1 MTHSPPTP
9 ITDYILQ
16 FPADVQQKLNE
27 LRTAILEIVPDA
39 TEKIAYGIPTFYVKG
54 NLVHFAAYKSHI
66 GFYPGA
72 SGIETFQSEL
82 TQYKLSRGTV
92 QFPLDQPLPMEL
104 IRRIVR
110 YRLAE
115 NLAK

>member
-1 MTHSPPTP
+1 MSTP

-27 LRTAILEIVPDA
+27 LRTTILEIVPDA

-54 NLVHFAAYKSHI
+54 NLVHFAAYKHHI

-104 IRRIVR
+104 IRRIVK

>member
-1 MTHSPPTP
+1 MPTP
-9 ITDYILQ
+9 IIDYILQ

-27 LRTAILEIVPDA
+27 LRAAILEIVPNA

-72 SGIETFQSEL
+72 SGIDAFRAEL

-104 IRRIVR
+104 IRRIVQ

>member
-1 MTHSPPTP
+1 MSTP

-16 FPADVQQKLNE
+16 IPADVQQKLNA
-27 LRTAILEIVPDA
+27 LREAILEIVPDA

-72 SGIETFQSEL
+72 SGIEVFQNEL

-92 QFPLDQPLPMEL
+92 QFPLDKPLPMEL
-104 IRRIVR
+104 IQRIVK

>member
-1 MTHSPPTP
+1 MPTP

-16 FPADVQQKLNE
+16 FPPDVQLKLNA
-27 LRTAILEIVPDA
+27 LREAILEIVPDA

-54 NLVHFAAYKSHI
+54 NLVHFAAYKHHI
-66 GFYPGA
+66 GFYPA
-72 SGIETFQSEL
+72 SSGIDAFRAEL

-92 QFPLDQPLPMEL
+92 QFPLDKPLPMEL
-104 IRRIVR
+104 IQRIVK

>member
-1 MTHSPPTP
+1 MPTP

-27 LRTAILEIVPDA
+27 LRAAILEIVPNA

-66 GFYPGA
+66 GFYPA
-72 SGIETFQSEL
+72 SSGIDAFREEL
-82 TQYKLSRGTV
+82 APYKLSRGTV
-92 QFPLDQPLPMEL
+92 QFPLDKPLPMEL
-104 IRRIVR
+104 IRRIVK

>member
-1 MTHSPPTP
+1 MPTP

-27 LRTAILEIVPDA
+27 LRTAILEIVPNA
-39 TEKIAYGIPTFYVKG
+39 TEKIAYGIPTFYVSG

-72 SGIETFQSEL
+72 SGIEVFQSEL

-104 IRRIVR
+104 IKRIVQ

>member
-1 MTHSPPTP
+1 MPTP

-16 FPADVQQKLNE
+16 FPPDVQQKLNA
-27 LRTAILEIVPDA
+27 LREAILEIVPDA

-66 GFYPGA
+66 GFYPA
-72 SGIETFQSEL
+72 SSGIDAFREEL
-82 TQYKLSRGTV
+82 APYKLSRGTV

-104 IRRIVR
+104 IRRIVQ

>member
-1 MTHSPPTP
+1 MNTSTP

-16 FPADVQQKLNE
+16 FPADVQQKLNA
-27 LRTAILEIVPDA
+27 LREAILEIVPDA

-72 SGIETFQSEL
+72 SGIEAFQSEL

-92 QFPLDQPLPMEL
+92 QFPLDKPLPMEL
-104 IRRIVR
+104 ILGIVK
-110 YRLAE
+110 YRLTE
-115 NLAK
+115 NLPK

>member
-1 MTHSPPTP
+1 M
-9 ITDYILQ
+9 
-16 FPADVQQKLNE
+16 QQKLNA
-27 LRTAILEIVPDA
+27 LREAILEIVPDA

-66 GFYPGA
+66 AFTPR
-72 SGIETFQSEL
+72 FRH
-82 TQYKLSRGTV
+82 RGVPKRTHAVQALARTV
-92 QFPLDQPLPMEL
+92 QFPLDKPLPMEL
-104 IRRIVR
+104 IQRIVK

>member
-1 MTHSPPTP
+1 MPTP

-27 LRTAILEIVPDA
+27 LRTARLEIVPNA
-39 TEKIAYGIPTFYVKG
+39 TEKIAYGIPTFYVSG
-54 NLVHFAAYKSHI
+54 NLVHFAAYKHHI
-66 GFYPGA
+66 GFYPA
-72 SGIETFQSEL
+72 SSGIDAFREEL
-82 TQYKLSRGTV
+82 APYKLSRGTV
-92 QFPLDQPLPMEL
+92 QFPLDKPLPMEL
-104 IRRIVR
+104 IQRIVK

>member
-1 MTHSPPTP
+1 MNPSTP

-16 FPADVQQKLNE
+16 FPPDVQQKLNA
-27 LRTAILEIVPDA
+27 LREAILEIVPDA

-66 GFYPGA
+66 GFYPA
-72 SGIETFQSEL
+72 SSGIDAFREEL
-82 TQYKLSRGTV
+82 APYKLSRGTV
-92 QFPLDQPLPMEL
+92 QFPLDKPLPMEL
-104 IRRIVR
+104 IRRIVK

>member
-1 MTHSPPTP
+1 MPTP

-27 LRTAILEIVPDA
+27 LRTAILEIVPNA

-54 NLVHFAAYKSHI
+54 NLVHFAAYQHHI

-72 SGIETFQSEL
+72 SGIDAFREEL
-82 TQYKLSRGTV
+82 APYKLSRGTV

-104 IRRIVR
+104 IRRIVQ

-115 NLAK
+115 NLAN

>member
-1 MTHSPPTP
+1 MPTP

-16 FPADVQQKLNE
+16 FPAAVQQKLNA
-27 LRTAILEIVPDA
+27 LREAILEIVPDA

-72 SGIETFQSEL
+72 SGIEVFQSEL

-92 QFPLDQPLPMEL
+92 QFPLDKPLPMEL
-104 IRRIVR
+104 IQRIVK

>member
-1 MTHSPPTP
+1 MSTP

-54 NLVHFAAYKSHI
+54 NLVHFAAYKHHI

-104 IRRIVR
+104 IRRIVK

>member
-1 MTHSPPTP
+1 MPTP

-16 FPADVQQKLNE
+16 FPADVQQKLNA
-27 LRTAILEIVPDA
+27 LREAILEIVPDA

-72 SGIETFQSEL
+72 SGIEVFQSEL
-82 TQYKLSRGTV
+82 SQYKLSRGTV
-92 QFPLDQPLPMEL
+92 QFPLDKPLPMEL
-104 IRRIVR
+104 IQRIVK

>member
-1 MTHSPPTP
+1 MSTP

-27 LRTAILEIVPDA
+27 LRTAILEIVPNA
-39 TEKIAYGIPTFYVKG
+39 TEKIAYGIPTFYVNG
-54 NLVHFAAYKSHI
+54 NLVHFAAYKHHI

-104 IRRIVR
+104 IRRIVQ

>member
-1 MTHSPPTP
+1 MPTP

-16 FPADVQQKLNE
+16 FPADVQQKLNA
-27 LRTAILEIVPDA
+27 LREAILVIVPDA

-72 SGIETFQSEL
+72 SGIEVFQSEL

-92 QFPLDQPLPMEL
+92 QFPLDKPLPMEL
-104 IRRIVR
+104 IQRIVK

>member
-1 MTHSPPTP
+1 MPTP

-39 TEKIAYGIPTFYVKG
+39 TEKIAYGIPTFYVNG
-54 NLVHFAAYKSHI
+54 NLVHFAAYQHHI
-66 GFYPGA
+66 GLYPGA
-72 SGIETFQSEL
+72 SGIDAFREEL
-82 TQYKLSRGTV
+82 APYKLSRGTV

-104 IRRIVR
+104 IRRIVQ